1 VKRFS
6 VLLLVMVALALVAA
20 QCQSATTSAPEEA
33 APAEVPMA
41 VAPEAFRVVV
51 IGKSVHPYWS
61 NVEKGVRAAAEALGL
76 TNDQAVFYV
85 PPTEDVAKQ
94 IETMETY
101 IAQGVTGIA
110 VAPSDPNALEPV
122 MKKAAEAG
130 IFVTTLDTPPV
141 ENSVSLVYIG
151 TDNYSAGQ
159 VAGEQM
165 VALLPDG
172 GTVGIG
178 RGSDTALNALQR
190 TDGFLKA
197 IEGTNLE
204 ALEPVN
210 DKEDAARALELAN
223 SVISANPDLAG
234 AFGVYAYNGPAWATA
249 IKEANAVGQ
258 IKLVCFDATT
268 DIINGIKEGVID
280 ATVAQREFDMGYK
293 SVELIYKIANE
304 GQDKALADMNVVDGI
319 IDTGVDVITSATL
332 KDYEAQLDAK
342 GIPHEWTTEGWE
354 PPAAP
359 AAAVAPVAEHPA
371 LADGKITIAWIPK
384 ALNNPVFEL
393 GRDGAL
399 VKAKELT
406 AQGPYEV
413 EVQYVGSV
421 ASDMAEQARVMED
434 MIAQGVDA
442 IGVSCNDPDGCV
454 DPINKAIEAGI
465 EVMTWDSDSPESNRF
480 TYLGVSNYEG
490 GRAAADLLVRAMG
503 TEGKV
508 AMLTGVPGA
517 LNLEERMR
525 GFSDVLA
532 EQYPAIE
539 IVTTVACY
547 DDINQGVQVV
557 EETMQAHP
565 DLNGWFFVGLWPLFA
580 DRGSMPLWEEAATS
594 GQLTTIA
601 FDTLPVELEYMK
613 DGYLQGLVGQ
623 KYWGWGYDTV
633 QMITDKIVEGKTF
646 EDWTDSG
653 MDIVTANNVDAMIKA
668 WETSDFT
675 QPLPPPFEEGEA
687 MAQ

>member
-1 VKRFS
+1 MKRLSIMLF
-6 VLLLVMVALALVAA
+6 VLVLLALVAA
-20 QCQSATTSAPEEA
+20 QCQPAAPPEAEAPAEEEA
-33 APAEVPMA
+33 AAPQE
-41 VAPEAFRVVV
+41 VAPPEFKVVV
-51 IGKSVHPYWS
+51 VGKSVHPYWS
-61 NVEKGVRAAAEALGL
+61 NVEKGVRAAAKDLGL
-76 TNDQAVFYV
+76 KDEQAIFFV

-94 IETMETY
+94 IETLETY
-101 IAQGVTGIA
+101 IAQNVTGIA

-122 MKKAAEAG
+122 MKKAADAG

-151 TDNYSAGQ
+151 TDNFSAGK

-165 VALLPDG
+165 STLLPEG
-172 GTVGIG
+172 GKVGIG

-190 TDGFLKA
+190 TDGFLEA
-197 IEGTNLE
+197 IQGANLE
-204 ALEPVN
+204 VLEPVN

-249 IKEANAVGQ
+249 IKEANQVGN

-268 DIINGIKEGVID
+268 DIINGIKEGVIN

-293 SVELIYKIANE
+293 SVQLIHKLATE
-304 GQDKALADMNVVDGI
+304 GQTKAFADMQVVNGV
-319 IDTGVDVITSATL
+319 IDTGVDVITAANL
-332 KDYEAQLDAK
+332 KDYEATLDAK

-354 PPAAP
+354 PVA
-359 AAAVAPVAEHPA
+359 APVAEAKHPA
-371 LADGKITIAWIPK
+371 LADNKITIAWIPK

-399 VKAKELT
+399 AKAKELT
-406 AQGPYEV
+406 EQGPYEV
-413 EVQYVGSV
+413 EVLYVGSV

-434 MIAQGVDA
+434 MIAQNVDA
-442 IGVSCNDPDGCV
+442 IGVSCNDPDGCM
-454 DPINKAIEAGI
+454 DPINKAVEAGI
-465 EVMTWDSDSPESNRF
+465 EVMTWDSDSPDSNRF

-503 TEGKV
+503 AEGKV
-508 AMLTGVPGA
+508 ALLTGVPGA
-517 LNLEERMR
+517 LNLEERIR
-525 GFSDVLA
+525 GFTD
-532 EQYPAIE
+532 EITEKYPDIE

-557 EETMQAHP
+557 EETMLAYP
-565 DLNGWFFVGLWPLFA
+565 DLDGWFFVGLWPLFA
-580 DRGSMPLWEEAATS
+580 ERGSMPMWEAAALS
-594 GQLTTIA
+594 GDMQTVA

-633 QMITDKIVEGKTF
+633 QMLYDRMVEGKEF

-653 MDIVTANNVDAMIKA
+653 MDIVTTNNVDAMIKA
-668 WETSDFT
+668 WDTHDFT
-675 QPLPPPFEEGEA
+675 KPLPAPYPSGS
-687 MAQ
+687 